1 MGEQDFVTEK
11 DHRDDLI
18 DVRADTG
25 VILAGIREE
34 WRQELRL
41 RLDNHLKKVT
51 LLLVVFFVGLR
62 FNIPAE
68 LSGGAVGLVALK
80 TLFGFVRN

>member
-1 MGEQDFVTEK
+1 MTDFVTQKE
-11 DHRDDLI
+11 HREDLT

-51 LLLVVFFVGLR
+51 LLLLIFFVGLK
-62 FNIPAE
+62 FNIPSE

-80 TLFGFVRN
+80 TLLGFIRN